1 MGRVGGPCLVDDQPV
16 RSPDGLDERMS
27 VGSRRGLALRRA
39 LDLRSAGGDSPY
51 VDGKAAVTL
60 PSVFEILKPAVG
72 PSSSHT
78 LGPMRAGLRFRERL
92 EERSDPRQGERVV
105 VTLYG
110 SLAHTGRGHL
120 TDRAVVAG
128 LSGFGPEDLAERPI
142 ESVYRDVASTGVLLL
157 ETGAVVFQPETDILF
172 DVETP
177 PEPHPN
183 TLRFAL
189 QDGEGR
195 ILLSSVLCSVGGGV
209 VVEASELARVQEEG
223 VLHDASARAL
233 VETCEEAG
241 WSLVDFALEMERTI
255 YGHSRDRVFSHLGG
269 VWRLMSA
276 SIDRGLA
283 TEGILPGVLG
293 VERRAASMSA
303 RLEARGEIPG
313 VISAESTRTSIYAI
327 AVAEENAAG
336 GAVVTAPTCGSSGV
350 LPACLRVMQESLDLS
365 ENRVCEALLVAGV
378 VGELAVAKASIAGA
392 LVGCQGE
399 VGVASAMAAAAV
411 CYLLGGSVADQ
422 IDRAAETAL
431 EHFLGLT
438 CDPVAG
444 LVQIPCI
451 ERNAAGAASALNA
464 ANLAMISGGRDRVS
478 FDATLEV
485 MHQTGL
491 DMRSRYKETSLGGL
505 AAVPDL
511 DRDGVP
517 DRP

>member
-1 MGRVGGPCLVDDQPV
+1 VDATKPI
-16 RSPDGLDERMS
+16 P
-27 VGSRRGLALRRA
+27 
-39 LDLRSAGGDSPY
+39 
-51 VDGKAAVTL
+51 L
-60 PSVFEILKPAVG
+60 PSLFEILKPAVG

-92 EERSDPRQGERVV
+92 AARPDPRPGERIT

-128 LSGFGPEDLAERPI
+128 LRGFGPEDLAERPM
-142 ESVYRDVASTGVLLL
+142 ESIYEEVASTGVLFLPF
-157 ETGAVVFQPETDILF
+157 GAVAFRPGTDIVF
-172 DVETP
+172 DTETP

-189 QDGEGR
+189 HDREDR
-195 ILLSSVLCSVGGGV
+195 ILLAAVICSIGGGV
-209 VVEASELARVQEEG
+209 IVDGAELDALAAEKVT
-223 VLHDASARAL
+223 HPASARAIVDVCRL
-233 VETCEEAG
+233 RG
-241 WSLVDFALEMERTI
+241 KSLVDYALAMEAAAH
-255 YGHSRDRVFSHLGG
+255 GHSRNAVFDHLRKI
-269 VWRLMSA
+269 WHLMSR

-283 TEGILPGVLG
+283 AEGILPGALG
-293 VERRAASMSA
+293 LERRAHAMLA
-303 RLEARGEIPG
+303 RLEAQRGTPG
-313 VISAESTRTSIYAI
+313 VISMESTRASIYAI

-336 GAVVTAPTCGSSGV
+336 GAVVTAPTCGSAGV
-350 LPACLRVMQESLDLS
+350 LPACLRIMQESLDLS
-365 ENRVCEALLVAGV
+365 EKRIGEGLLVAGV
-378 VGELAVAKASIAGA
+378 IGGLAVAKASIAGA

-411 CYLLGGSVADQ
+411 CHLLGGSVEDQ
-422 IDRAAETAL
+422 VDRAAETAL

-438 CDPVAG
+438 CDPVGG

-451 ERNAAGAASALNA
+451 ERNAAGTGSALNA

-511 DRDGVP
+511 DRDGVLDFP
-517 DRP
+517 